1 MKQNEDQSKTTLI
14 EKDNI
19 DMLYNKSEAYQIM
32 RNTKSE
38 GEEKTKK
45 SIKSYNDI
53 KDNNND
59 DTPSPRVKRSN
70 SIKLY
75 KRHKKEKELRNSL
88 KKENNIDID
97 NNKNNIY
104 EGPVVDVVDEPINNN
119 NNIDKKKNKSKR
131 VTFVE
136 PNFVSIIDVESYKKF
151 NAENTCK
158 DPFDEMQYMQ
168 NINNVNNIN
177 NYNINININNNKKKQ
192 EQEQEGKEKI
202 NCSCACIVF

>member
-75 KRHKKEKELRNSL
+75 KRHKKEKELRNSI
-88 KKENNIDID
+88 KKENNINID

-136 PNFVSIIDVESYKKF
+136 PNFVNIVDVESYKKF

>member
-19 DMLYNKSEAYQIM
+19 DMLYNNPETNKIM
-32 RNTKSE
+32 KNEISE

-45 SIKSYNDI
+45 SIINYNDI
-53 KDNNND
+53 NNNKD
-59 DTPSPRVKRSN
+59 DTPSQRIKRSN

-75 KRHKKEKELRNSL
+75 KRHKKEKELRDSI
-88 KKENNIDID
+88 KKENNIDI
-97 NNKNNIY
+97 NNNNNIY
-104 EGPVVDVVDEPINNN
+104 EVPVVDEQINNN
-119 NNIDKKKNKSKR
+119 NNNNKKKNKSKR

-136 PNFVSIIDVESYKKF
+136 PNFVNIVDVESYKKF

-158 DPFDEMQYMQ
+158 DPFEEIEYMQ
-168 NINNVNNIN
+168 NINNINNIN

-192 EQEQEGKEKI
+192 EQEEKGKEKI
-202 NCSCACIVF
+202 NCSCACNVF

>member
-32 RNTKSE
+32 RNAKSE

-45 SIKSYNDI
+45 SIESYNDI

-75 KRHKKEKELRNSL
+75 KRHKKEKELRNSI
-88 KKENNIDID
+88 KKENNINID
-97 NNKNNIY
+97 NNKDNIY
-104 EGPVVDVVDEPINNN
+104 EGPVVDVVDEPINN